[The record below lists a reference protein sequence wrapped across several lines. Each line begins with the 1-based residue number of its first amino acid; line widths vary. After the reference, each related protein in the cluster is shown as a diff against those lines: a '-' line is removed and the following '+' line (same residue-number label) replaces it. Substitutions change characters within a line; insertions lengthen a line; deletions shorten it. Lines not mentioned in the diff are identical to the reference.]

1 MSSPSFF
8 KRDNFLRGKKNC
20 PARYYPV
27 VVTNNITPFVRKT
40 EPTTQASRDPF
51 LRTRITGPKEKT
63 LEQQRPVHQA
73 AYQSGRGEEEEKVE
87 EDTKNNEEE
96 EGQVSPSSSDSTE
109 PEVEVERLSRE
120 SSPAAE
126 EEQQHSDDLE
136 ELPEDEPNTDPVQD
150 TNSPPSVLKKAT
162 TWSPWQEPVAKK
174 HKGFNIEN

>member
-8 KRDNFLRGKKNC
+8 KRNNFLRGKKNC
-20 PARYYPV
+20 PAIYYPV
-27 VVTNNITPFVRKT
+27 VVTNNLVPFVRKT

-51 LRTRITGPKEKT
+51 LRTRIIGPKEKT

-73 AYQSGRGEEEEKVE
+73 AYQSGRGEEVEK

-96 EGQVSPSSSDSTE
+96 EGEVSPSSSDSTE
-109 PEVEVERLSRE
+109 PEVEVKRLSRE
-120 SSPAAE
+120 SSPATE
-126 EEQQHSDDLE
+126 EEQHSDDLE

>member
-87 EDTKNNEEE
+87 EDTKNKEEE

-120 SSPAAE
+120 SSPATE
-126 EEQQHSDDLE
+126 EEQHSDDLE
-136 ELPEDEPNTDPVQD
+136 ELPEDEPSTDPVQD